1 MKEGNILS
9 FKIMIDSKG
18 TLVTELSQLP
28 EEAVSNPEVP
38 EEPSPKVT
46 ETYPA
51 CALGNII
58 LATLLVHFSKNRY
71 YYF

>member
-28 EEAVSNPEVP
+28 EEAVSKIFAEDGDKILIRKIIREGLLKLENLHGYLEK
-38 EEPSPKVT
+38 ELQ
-46 ETYPA
+46 
-51 CALGNII
+51 AL
-58 LATLLVHFSKNRY
+58 R
-71 YYF
+71 

>member
-28 EEAVSNPEVP
+28 EEAVSKIFAEDDDKILIRKLIR
-38 EEPSPKVT
+38 E
-46 ETYPA
+46 
-51 CALGNII
+51 ALLKLENLHGY
-58 LATLLVHFSKNRY
+58 LEKELQALR
-71 YYF
+71 

>member
-28 EEAVSNPEVP
+28 EEAVSKIFAEDDDKILIR
-38 EEPSPKVT
+38 KVIR
-46 ETYPA
+46 EGLLKLENLHGYLEKELQ
-51 CALGNII
+51 AL
-58 LATLLVHFSKNRY
+58 H
-71 YYF
+71 

>member
-28 EEAVSNPEVP
+28 EEAVSKIFAEDGDKILIRKIIREGLLKLENLHGYLEK
-38 EEPSPKVT
+38 ELQ
-46 ETYPA
+46 
-51 CALGNII
+51 AL
-58 LATLLVHFSKNRY
+58 H
-71 YYF
+71 

>member
-28 EEAVSNPEVP
+28 EEAVSKIFTEDDDKILIR
-38 EEPSPKVT
+38 KVIR
-46 ETYPA
+46 EGLLKLENLHGYLEKELQ
-51 CALGNII
+51 AL
-58 LATLLVHFSKNRY
+58 R
-71 YYF
+71 